1 MTHLVF
7 LKVFMATTNAFASV
21 KLSDELVKHA
31 KHAAKPLRRSA
42 AGQIEYWATLGRVV
56 EAQGLSAGE
65 AQAAIESYEKAAALD
80 ALTSK
85 IIGAQDDHSLVARV
99 RQIVKENRQLRK

>member
-1 MTHLVF
+1 
-7 LKVFMATTNAFASV
+7 MATTNAYASV
-21 KLSDELVKHA
+21 KLSNDLVRHA
-31 KHAAKPLRRSA
+31 KDAAKPLRRSA

-56 EAQGLSAGE
+56 EAKGLSASE

-85 IIGAQDDHSLVARV
+85 IINAHTDLSLVSRV
-99 RQIVKENRQLRK
+99 RQIVKENRLLSK